1 LLGGKLDHK
10 MESTIVR
17 TCRIQVCRED
27 SERMRINNKTDRERN
42 ETERQRSETNRQ
54 RLGRG
59 GEVGAGGSELDEHI
73 KQLEAQV
80 KTLTDKVNGEV
91 SRLVPPVWNPV
102 REWKRRLVKRS
113 WG

>member
-1 LLGGKLDHK
+1 
-10 MESTIVR
+10 VR

-27 SERMRINNKTDRERN
+27 SERVKINNETDRERN

-59 GEVGAGGSELDEHI
+59 GEVGAGGSKLDKHI

-80 KTLTDKVNGEV
+80 KT
-91 SRLVPPVWNPV
+91 
-102 REWKRRLVKRS
+102 
-113 WG
+113 